1 MVILKKS
8 PFTCPD
14 LSYLHFGILE
24 MPKWRILAV
33 SWTHLLRFKKKYQ
46 NSWNI
51 PQKWLD
57 LGKDKLTL
65 FGWKTYFLINLN
77 FLHFGIY
84 WKSNKQRFTFSIFYD
99 PIIALQFL
107 INIIMLFKWY
117 KIGWLSWKKVHLL
130 AQLKAISI
138 LAFVYVS
145 SGPVPNQTIGPKKIL
160 NYLIFREARTGPHK
174 SVCLYRTRPEVLIS
188 VI

>member
-1 MVILKKS
+1 MAFHPNISKNVTVILFFNKMWVFFNSVKTRKMVKNRLVILKKS

-24 MPKWRILAV
+24 MPKWRILAM
-33 SWTHLLRFKKKYQ
+33 SWAHLLRFTKKYQ

-107 INIIMLFKWY
+107 INIIMLFKWF

-130 AQLKAISI
+130 AQI
-138 LAFVYVS
+138 
-145 SGPVPNQTIGPKKIL
+145 
-160 NYLIFREARTGPHK
+160 
-174 SVCLYRTRPEVLIS
+174 
-188 VI
+188 